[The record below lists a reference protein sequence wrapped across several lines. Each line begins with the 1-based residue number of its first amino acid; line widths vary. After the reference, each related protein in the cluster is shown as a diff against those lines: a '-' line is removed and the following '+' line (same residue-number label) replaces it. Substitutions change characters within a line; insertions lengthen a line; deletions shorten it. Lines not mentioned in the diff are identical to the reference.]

1 MRPAYPSPV
10 RATAALAAVLLLA
23 IAGCGD
29 SSTTSDTL
37 NGTPQ
42 ATRVVHDV
50 EAIAHACA
58 AGSGPSK
65 PANAALVDLS
75 KITAASP
82 EATFGPAGSEVPMS
96 EVLRRTER
104 HFHACL

>member
-1 MRPAYPSPV
+1 MRP
-10 RATAALAAVLLLA
+10 TAALVAVLLLA
-23 IAGCGD
+23 IAGCGGG
-29 SSTTSDTL
+29 STTSDTL

-58 AGSGPSK
+58 AGPGPSK
-65 PANAALVDLS
+65 LANAALVDLS
-75 KITAASP
+75 KIAAASP

-96 EVLRRTER
+96 EVLKRTEQ
-104 HFHACL
+104 HFRACL

>member
-1 MRPAYPSPV
+1 V

-23 IAGCGD
+23 IAGCGGG
-29 SSTTSDTL
+29 SSTSDTL

-42 ATRVVHDV
+42 ATRIVHDV

-65 PANAALVDLS
+65 AANAALIDLG
-75 KITAASP
+75 KIAAASP
-82 EATFGPAGSEVPMS
+82 EAAFGPEGAEVPMR
-96 EVLRRTER
+96 EVLKRTEH
-104 HFHACL
+104 HFRACL

>member
-1 MRPAYPSPV
+1 MRAP
-10 RATAALAAVLLLA
+10 AALIAVLALLVL
-23 IAGCGD
+23 AGCGSD
-29 SSTTSDTL
+29 SSISDTL

-65 PANAALVDLS
+65 AANAALVDLS
-75 KITAASP
+75 KIAAASP
-82 EATFGPAGSEVPMS
+82 DATFGPAGAEVPMR
-96 EVLRRTER
+96 EVLRRTEH
-104 HFHACL
+104 HFRACL